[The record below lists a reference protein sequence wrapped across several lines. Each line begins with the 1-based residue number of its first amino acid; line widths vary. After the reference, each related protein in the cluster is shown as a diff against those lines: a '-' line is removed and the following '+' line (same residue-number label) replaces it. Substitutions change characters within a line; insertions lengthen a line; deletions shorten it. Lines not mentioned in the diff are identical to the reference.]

1 MLIKET
7 FREFITSPNSIS
19 TISLTDEKPNQFSD
33 DSRALNMS
41 SYLPSVPSNNSSD
54 MVIMRENSMR
64 TPEPYSTNDN
74 NDAKFSDDDEEDPKK
89 FKNTDENMTDDEDD
103 DLPLA
108 KVRLKEKPVPDKVYM
123 PASVR
128 DSFEKFILSKSSGD
142 LDVFLNDFRVGVSL
156 DQDQEQYC
164 YGSIVNICKTTLPEK
179 CLFPES
185 KSDEKL
191 SESIQYPV
199 FCLFKVLYQ
208 YEEKCKKCVLDL
220 LEYVNAR
227 LPCLGYFLLYFLKV
241 GLI

>member
-1 MLIKET
+1 M
-7 FREFITSPNSIS
+7 
-19 TISLTDEKPNQFSD
+19 
-33 DSRALNMS
+33 NMN

-54 MVIMRENSMR
+54 MAIMRENSMR

-74 NDAKFSDDDEEDPKK
+74 NDAKFSDDDEDDPKK
-89 FKNTDENMTDDEDD
+89 FKDENMTDDEDD

-108 KVRLKEKPVPDKVYM
+108 KVRLKEKPVPDKVDL

-128 DSFEKFILSKSSGD
+128 DSFEKFIVSKSETD

-179 CLFPES
+179 CLFPEA
-185 KSDEKL
+185 KSDDKL

-241 GLI
+241 SLN